1 MIFGSLSRSDVVVY
15 SAAIPKDDI
24 EMQKAH
30 SLHIPTIERA
40 DFLGIITKAFNET
53 ICVSGT
59 HGKSTT
65 VLPPTY
71 VTVVTCTH
79 PAPCLVSSDVLITLT
94 KANTWLP

>member
-65 VLPPTY
+65 TSMLSI
-71 VTVVTCTH
+71 CF
-79 PAPCLVSSDVLITLT
+79 
-94 KANTWLP
+94 